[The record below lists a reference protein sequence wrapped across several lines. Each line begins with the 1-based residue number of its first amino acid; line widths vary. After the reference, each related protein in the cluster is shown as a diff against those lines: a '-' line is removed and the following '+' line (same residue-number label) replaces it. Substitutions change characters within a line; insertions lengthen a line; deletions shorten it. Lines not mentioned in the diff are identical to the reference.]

1 MIVAPSIL
9 SADFS
14 RLGDQLK
21 EVEKSHAQWIHF
33 DVFDGHFVPNISFGT
48 DVLKAVKSSVKM
60 YVDVHLVI
68 SDPEYY
74 SDIFMNAG
82 ADGITFHL
90 DAVNSIEKSLA
101 LINKIKARGKK
112 VGITVYPEA
121 DMHEYLPYL
130 DEVDLALVMSIKPGF
145 GGQPFRED
153 AIERIEWLN
162 DLRKKHNYHY
172 LIQVDG
178 GINAETGGQCAKAGA
193 DVLVA
198 GSYVFKNNIPE
209 AVDTLYKL

>member
-153 AIERIEWLN
+153 AIERIKWLN